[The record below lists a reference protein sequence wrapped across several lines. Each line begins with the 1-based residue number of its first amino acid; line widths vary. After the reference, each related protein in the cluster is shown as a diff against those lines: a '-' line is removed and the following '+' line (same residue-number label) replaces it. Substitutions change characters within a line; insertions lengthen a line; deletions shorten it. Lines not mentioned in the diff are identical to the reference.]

1 MSEAESQNTGAV
13 LASDNSTAV
22 ASDAAISS
30 TTASTS
36 AISQPDAATSASST
50 TPPTTSTSTSLTSRL
65 LGVPDSLKVIV
76 HFRAVGD
83 APQLKKSK
91 FMLSASYRFIVLID
105 FLRKH
110 LHYKPTDTLVTSHTH
125 THCTTTQRHPM
136 LIHPHPAWHLIEC
149 TLVCCVTC
157 CFQFL
162 FCNASFSPSPDALI
176 YDLFQCFQLNNEL
189 VINYATQDAWG

>member
-1 MSEAESQNTGAV
+1 M
-13 LASDNSTAV
+13 
-22 ASDAAISS
+22 
-30 TTASTS
+30 
-36 AISQPDAATSASST
+36 
-50 TPPTTSTSTSLTSRL
+50 
-65 LGVPDSLKVIV
+65 LGIPDSLKVIV

-110 LHYKPTDTLVTSHTH
+110 LHYKATDTLVTTHISHA
-125 THCTTTQRHPM
+125 
-136 LIHPHPAWHLIEC
+136 PHMHRMADCRLADRLLGWCMWCE
-149 TLVCCVTC
+149 
-157 CFQFL
+157 QFL